1 MIVQIPSRIVIPAPR
16 SIRHQS
22 PTLGTNYGRQPIRYE
37 MLPQI
42 CRELGLRWL
51 VHPLDKPARLVRHHY
66 GTMLIVNALAPEP
79 VRWIAG
85 LEYIGHYLGVPRS
98 QVLEFATVAALGPL
112 ASDDIGANCPIWR
125 SDVAGQCIFATTTLM
140 QIIGANPVQADW
152 TQTMAPQ
159 EGLEIGAKWMECVR
173 QGRRFRETYR
183 FLRHGKAHKVLG
195 LASPLVVGGD
205 LIGYE
210 GQLQV
215 L

>member
-1 MIVQIPSRIVIPAPR
+1 
-16 SIRHQS
+16 
-22 PTLGTNYGRQPIRYE
+22 
-37 MLPQI
+37 
-42 CRELGLRWL
+42 
-51 VHPLDKPARLVRHHY
+51 
-66 GTMLIVNALAPEP
+66 
-79 VRWIAG
+79 
-85 LEYIGHYLGVPRS
+85 
-98 QVLEFATVAALGPL
+98 
-112 ASDDIGANCPIWR
+112 
-125 SDVAGQCIFATTTLM
+125 M